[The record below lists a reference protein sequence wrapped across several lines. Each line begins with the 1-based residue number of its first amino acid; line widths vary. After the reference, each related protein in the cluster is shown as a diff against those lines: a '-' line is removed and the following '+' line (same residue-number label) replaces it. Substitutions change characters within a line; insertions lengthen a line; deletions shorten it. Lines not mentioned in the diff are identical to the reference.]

1 VRTLGRQSGTGHHRH
16 DAVEEAVEE
25 AQPEELVKGMN
36 MVLQSRIAPQKAGV
50 SYPENMGMARAD
62 VAKQEQTD

>member
-1 VRTLGRQSGTGHHRH
+1 VRTLGRQSGTGHRRH
-16 DAVEEAVEE
+16 DAAEEAVEE
-25 AQPEELVKGMN
+25 AQPGELVKEMN

-50 SYPENMGMARAD
+50 SYPENMSMARVD